1 MPINGQYFSYDI
13 VVNLIIPDHMR
24 QDTVITTT
32 ITKIDDDD
40 DTCIVYLACVY
51 A

>member
-1 MPINGQYFSYDI
+1 MDNIYDI

-32 ITKIDDDD
+32 ITKIDDD
-40 DTCIVYLACVY
+40 TCKVYLACVY

>member
-1 MPINGQYFSYDI
+1 MDNIYDI

-40 DTCIVYLACVY
+40 DSISCMCVCIIIS
-51 A
+51 